1 MPKLKVL
8 AGIPARYAATRF
20 PGKPLARLAG
30 RPLVEHVWRRVRGVS
45 AIDCVVIATDDERI
59 VAAAHAFGAD
69 VRLTRADHPSGTDR
83 LAEVAAREDCDL
95 VVNVQGDEPLIHP
108 EAITAALEPFE
119 RDPTLEAAT
128 LKTLVRDPAEADNPN
143 VVKVIA
149 DEHGFALSFTR
160 TRPPGP
166 APYFKHLGLYVY
178 RRDFLLRLTQ
188 LPPSPCERA
197 ERLEQW
203 RILENGFRLLV
214 VETAHDSIGIDTP
227 EDLARAEALLAGDR
241 EPAPSDS

>member
-1 MPKLKVL
+1 LPKLKVL
-8 AGIPARYAATRF
+8 AGIPARYASTRF
-20 PGKPLARLAG
+20 PGKPLALLAG
-30 RPLVEHVWRRVRGVS
+30 RPLVEHVWRCVRGVI
-45 AIDCVVIATDDERI
+45 AVDRVVIATDDERI
-59 VAAAHAFGAD
+59 VAAARAFGAD
-69 VRLTRADHPSGTDR
+69 VCLTRADHPSGTDR

-108 EAITAALEPFE
+108 EAIAAALAPFE
-119 RDPTLEAAT
+119 RTPALEAST
-128 LKTLVRDPAEADNPN
+128 LKTLARDPAEADNPN
-143 VVKVIA
+143 VVKVIT
-149 DEHGFALSFTR
+149 DKHGFAVSFTR

-188 LPPSPCERA
+188 LPPSPRERA

-214 VETAHDSIGIDTP
+214 VETPHDSIGIDTP
-227 EDLARAEALLAGDR
+227 EDLARAETLLTGAQR
-241 EPAPSDS
+241 PATRDL